1 MCCKYSF
8 QNVNIDNVFLVYRIC
23 ILRIRFCMA
32 RISDTRSVNTPTIS
46 DLRDN
51 HRQLLR
57 TALFAYTVSH
67 THSHMHALDGWS
79 FGTAGE
85 TGRDGDQSQRRA
97 LVQLFR
103 GYDASHVVSPL
114 QLPLS
119 SPPRYLFTMATG
131 GEGVAEGKVATWSEQ
146 SMIGRW
152 DTNSVVLLLN
162 AGRDIFF
169 PSADG
174 LPFLCVFYFYIW
186 LTVCSPLFDFKAS
199 LRCCCLQIVNKS
211 GMPVSF

>member
-1 MCCKYSF
+1 
-8 QNVNIDNVFLVYRIC
+8 
-23 ILRIRFCMA
+23 
-32 RISDTRSVNTPTIS
+32 
-46 DLRDN
+46 
-51 HRQLLR
+51 
-57 TALFAYTVSH
+57 
-67 THSHMHALDGWS
+67 
-79 FGTAGE
+79 
-85 TGRDGDQSQRRA
+85 
-97 LVQLFR
+97 
-103 GYDASHVVSPL
+103 
-114 QLPLS
+114 
-119 SPPRYLFTMATG
+119 MATG